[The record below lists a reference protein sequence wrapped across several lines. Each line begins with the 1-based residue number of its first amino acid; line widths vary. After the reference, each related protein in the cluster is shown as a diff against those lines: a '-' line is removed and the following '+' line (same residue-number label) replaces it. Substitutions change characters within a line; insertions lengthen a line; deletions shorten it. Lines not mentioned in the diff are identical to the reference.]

1 MYEKNN
7 FSEVDNQ
14 LTTIVAKSATKA
26 KVKKIIY
33 LGVLVLKMTLYRN
46 IYQVDKKLLNIS
58 EKTIII

>member
-14 LTTIVAKSATKA
+14 LTTIVAKSAKSA
-26 KVKKIIY
+26 GVKKIIY